1 MSEER
6 ARVLRM
12 LEEGKISVEEAE
24 RLLKALGNGDP
35 PPKRGK
41 WPRVEW
47 AQVGDLGERVA
58 VELED
63 LEGEVRDQFDR
74 ARRTVRASMPG
85 VRRAVRD
92 AIPDVDN
99 LVDEAFAAMPDLG
112 EALHDMGRSITDAF
126 NEAGNGDDDR
136 EYAFTVE
143 HNLSEQVPLSPGERL
158 VLRNHRGSI
167 QVRTWH
173 RDEARVELRTVTGA
187 HDEETAK
194 SSARRV
200 GLSVDRA
207 EGHLR
212 VEAQGSGS
220 VNEGPARV
228 TCHFVVRVHPKVSVD
243 LRNARGEVD
252 VAGLEAEAAVDA
264 SHGPTTLEGIR
275 GDTVLR
281 QRHGKADVRQ
291 LGGGLNLDARH
302 SKVSVRSVE
311 GSATL
316 RLQHSPAKV
325 RRVAGSLELSNA
337 HAPVS
342 IRRVRG
348 DARVRVR
355 HGPLEAEALG
365 AGLSADGSHSPMT
378 ISGVGQELQL
388 TTSHGPAKLSDV
400 GGGAVVRASHSPVA
414 VSAVGGQLVLRAS
427 RSPVKARAVGGEAM
441 VRSDHA
447 PVELREVAGRV
458 ALRSGGGRALLRNPG
473 SEVTVHSQ
481 RGDVEIRWER
491 PVESPCTLQCSRG
504 SVHLRV
510 PRESSLEVLG
520 HVERGRAA
528 TDLPLEVAATSRG
541 GHTVS
546 GHLGAGGSQL
556 QIEVDRGHLSLMA
569 SGESE

>member
-1 MSEER
+1 MGSPPSR
-6 ARVLRM
+6 ISKARSATSSTAP
-12 LEEGKISVEEAE
+12 G
-24 RLLKALGNGDP
+24 G
-35 PPKRGK
+35 
-41 WPRVEW
+41 
-47 AQVGDLGERVA
+47 
-58 VELED
+58 
-63 LEGEVRDQFDR
+63 
-74 ARRTVRASMPG
+74 TVRASMPG

-92 AIPDVDN
+92 TIPDVDN
-99 LVDEAFAAMPDLG
+99 LVDEALAAMPDVG
-112 EALHDMGRSITDAF
+112 EALHEMGRTISDAF
-126 NEAGNGDDDR
+126 HEAGNGDDDR

-143 HNLSEQVPLSPGERL
+143 HNLSDQVPLSPGERL

-194 SSARRV
+194 NDARRV
-200 GLSVDRA
+200 GLGVDRS
-207 EGHLR
+207 EGVLR

-220 VNEGPARV
+220 VNEGP
-228 TCHFVVRVHPKVSVD
+228 
-243 LRNARGEVD
+243 G
-252 VAGLEAEAAVDA
+252 
-264 SHGPTTLEGIR
+264 R
-275 GDTVLR
+275 GDLSLR
-281 QRHGKADVRQ
+281 PCECTRRCRWTCATPAARSTSPASRPMPPSTPATAPRRWKASAATPSSGSATGRRTCASW
-291 LGGGLNLDARH
+291 GGGLNLEARH
-302 SKVSVRSVE
+302 SKVNVRSVE

-325 RRVAGSLELSNA
+325 RRVVGSLELSGA
-337 HAPVS
+337 HGPVS
-342 IRRVRG
+342 IRRVSG
-348 DARVRVR
+348 DARLRVR
-355 HGPLEAEALG
+355 HGPLEAEGLG
-365 AGLSADGSHSPMT
+365 AGLSVDGSHSPMK

-388 TTSHGPAKLSDV
+388 TTSHGPVKLSDV

-458 ALRSGGGRALLRNPG
+458 ALRCGGGRALLRSPG

-481 RGDVEIRWER
+481 RGDVEIRWEQ
-491 PVESPCTLQCSRG
+491 PVESPCTVQCSRG

-546 GHLGAGGSQL
+546 GHLGASGSQL

-569 SGESE
+569 APEESE